1 MLRTNYV
8 GEFSD
13 LIKHVCMFAKISN
26 SEGKFT
32 GLSCSGDIT
41 RSPKPEICLGEHK
54 TIIRIF

>member
-26 SEGKFT
+26 SEGKFAGLT
-32 GLSCSGDIT
+32 GSGDIT
-41 RSPKPEICLGEHK
+41 WAS
-54 TIIRIF
+54 